1 MNVNGIGKQAQY
13 EQTNGVKNER
23 RKQGGGF
30 YERLSENMNERNEI
44 QQKQEESAAT
54 GKKAVHTEYAYHNV
68 AASVEIQASESIRAI
83 GNDLFACEAKG
94 ITYQESDYVKV
105 FALQGFR
112 LMAQV
117 DADARNVYIEQK
129 MDDGTVKGY
138 LVDIDKLSADTKDP
152 IEKTALEAWESYK
165 AGEEAE
171 DSVLTLE
178 EALLDFYEFV
188 EDRIKNGPPK
198 YLIGNAEFSIEE
210 WDKLL
215 ESIDEQLDDI
225 REEMR
230 ERIEKLKEQM
240 MQDGQDRENQYRE
253 DTEQDT
259 EEKKMEEELLRSL
272 FQDRKI

>member
-1 MNVNGIGKQAQY
+1 MNVNGIGKQTHY
-13 EQTNGVKNER
+13 EQTNGVKSER
-23 RKQGGGF
+23 RKQGSGF
-30 YERLSENMNERNEI
+30 YDRLSENMNGRNEI
-44 QQKQEESAAT
+44 QQQKEEAAAT
-54 GKKAVHTEYAYHNV
+54 GKMTVPAKYAYHTV
-68 AASVEIQASESIRAI
+68 AASVEVQASESIYAI
-83 GNDLFACEAKG
+83 GNESFACEAKG

-105 FALQGFR
+105 YALQGFR

-138 LVDIDKLSADTKDP
+138 LVDIDKLSADTKNP
-152 IEKTALEAWESYK
+152 IEKTALEAWESYQTE
-165 AGEEAE
+165 EEAE
-171 DSVLTLE
+171 DGVLTLE

-210 WDKLL
+210 WEKLM

-230 ERIEKLKEQM
+230 ERIAKLKEQM
-240 MQDGQDRENQYRE
+240 MQDGQDKENRYRE

-259 EEKKMEEELLRSL
+259 KEKKIEEELLRSL

>member
-23 RKQGGGF
+23 RKQGSGF

-44 QQKQEESAAT
+44 QQKQEETAAA
-54 GKKAVHTEYAYHNV
+54 GKKSVHTEYAYHNV
-68 AASVEIQASESIRAI
+68 AASIEIQESEGIYAI
-83 GNDLFACEAKG
+83 GSEFFACEAKG

-117 DADARNVYIEQK
+117 DANARNVYIEQK

-138 LVDIDKLSADTKDP
+138 LVDIDKLSADTTDP

-165 AGEEAE
+165 AEEASEE
-171 DSVLTLE
+171 DALTFE
-178 EALLDFYEFV
+178 AALLEFYEFV

-198 YLIGNAEFSIEE
+198 YLIGNSEFSIEE

-230 ERIEKLKEQM
+230 ERIAKLKEQL
-240 MQDGQDRENQYRE
+240 MQVEQEKGQQYKD
-253 DTEQDT
+253 DTEQDK
-259 EEKKMEEELLRSL
+259 EDQKLEEELLKSL

>member
-1 MNVNGIGKQAQY
+1 MNVNGIGKQTQY
-13 EQTNGVKNER
+13 EQTNGVKAER
-23 RKQGGGF
+23 RQQGGF

-44 QQKQEESAAT
+44 QQKQEEAAAAGNKT
-54 GKKAVHTEYAYHNV
+54 IHTEYAYHNV
-68 AASVEIQASESIRAI
+68 ASSVEIQANESIYAI

-105 FALQGFR
+105 YAMQGFR

-117 DADARNVYIEQK
+117 NADARNVYIEQK

-138 LVDIDKLSADTKDP
+138 LVDIDKVSADTKDP
-152 IEKTALEAWESYK
+152 IEKTALEAWEAYQEK
-165 AGEEAE
+165 EGTE
-171 DSVLTLE
+171 DNELTLE

-198 YLIGNAEFSIEE
+198 YLIGNAEFSIAE
-210 WDKLL
+210 WDKLM

-230 ERIEKLKEQM
+230 ERIAKLKEQM
-240 MQDGQDRENQYRE
+240 LQDGQEKEQEYRE
-253 DTEQDT
+253 DSEQDT
-259 EEKKMEEELLRSL
+259 KEEKLEEELLQSL